1 MLDDKKLQAIDYLAS
16 GEYTKTEV
24 AKLVGV
30 SRTSLHKWLS
40 KDEEFIAKL
49 NERLQEIKDQCQ
61 KEFYYRLPI
70 AIEEY
75 WKLAMTTN
83 DSRTKE
89 AALSKWI
96 ERALGRVT
104 NQLIVTAE
112 TKQNII
118 DDDMIEAELKQVE
131 EVEQIEE

>member
-1 MLDDKKLQAIDYLAS
+1 MLDERKLQAIELLAS

-24 AKLVGV
+24 AKIIGI
-30 SRTSLHKWLS
+30 SRQGLYDWL
-40 KDEEFIAKL
+40 KDREFVAKL
-49 NERLQEIKDQCQ
+49 DERLHDIKDQCQ
-61 KEFYYRLPI
+61 KEFYYRLPT

-112 TKQNII
+112 TKQTYI
-118 DDDMIEAELKQVE
+118 DDDVIEQELKQLE
-131 EVEQIEE
+131 ELEQTEE